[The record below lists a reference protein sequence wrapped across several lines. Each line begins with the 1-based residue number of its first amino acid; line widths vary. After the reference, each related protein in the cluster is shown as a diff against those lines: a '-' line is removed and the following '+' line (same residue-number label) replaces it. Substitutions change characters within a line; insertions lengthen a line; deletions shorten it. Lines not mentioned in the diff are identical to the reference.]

1 VQLLEQRNPSKKVIK
16 VIGVIITMIPIIAW
30 LLADVPPGALIG
42 FLATTVLFFWFML
55 KSSMKVWLGE
65 DELVLQMAPFPK
77 QYVPFKS
84 IISIHEHMTYP
95 WAIGKRGWGYKKSP
109 GVTIYFTGSGP
120 GVVIELKSKNA
131 IWLSTAKGD
140 LLSRLVR

>member
-1 VQLLEQRNPSKKVIK
+1 MQLLEQRNPSKKVIK
-16 VIGVIITMIPIIAW
+16 VIGVIITMIPIIVW
-30 LLADVPPGALIG
+30 LLAAVPLGALIG
-42 FLATTVLFFWFML
+42 LLAITVLFFWFML
-55 KSSMKVWLGE
+55 QSSMKVWLGE

-84 IISIHEHMTYP
+84 IMSIHEHMTYP
-95 WAIGKRGWGYKKSP
+95 WAIGKRGWGYKKPP

-120 GVVIELKSKNA
+120 GVVIELKSKKA

-140 LLSRLVR
+140 LLSHLVR

>member
-1 VQLLEQRNPSKKVIK
+1 MQLLEQRNPSKKVIK
-16 VIGVIITMIPIIAW
+16 VIGVIITMIPIIVW
-30 LLADVPPGALIG
+30 SLAAVPLGALIG
-42 FLATTVLFFWFML
+42 LLAITVLFFWFML

-77 QYVPFKS
+77 QHVPFKS

-120 GVVIELKSKNA
+120 GVVVELKSKKA